1 MAYAKK
7 RSDSEITERI
17 IKLKSNINSIQNI
30 QGREIVNQTINI
42 LETFKDK
49 SEEEIVNEIT
59 KDKSIK
65 NKTLKWMVS
74 LLE

>member
-49 SEEEIVNEIT
+49 SEEELSKEVT
-59 KDKSIK
+59 DDKSIK

>member
-49 SEEEIVNEIT
+49 SEEELSKEVT
-59 KDKSIK
+59 DDKSIK
-65 NKTLKWMVS
+65 NRTIKWMLS